1 MANVNLK
8 SSVNDIGDEWGNYV
22 TQIIHF
28 IDGQKRTFHGVDSR
42 TIKQGQ
48 FTKFKL
54 KDGRYLMIN
63 DANVLC
69 IEIFF
74 SFIVVLSVLCFLK
87 NIK

>member
-22 TQIIHF
+22 TQIVHF

-69 IEIFF
+69 IEIFNE
-74 SFIVVLSVLCFLK
+74 SK
-87 NIK
+87 

>member
-8 SSVNDIGDEWGNYV
+8 SSVNDVGDEWGNYV

-69 IEIFF
+69 IEIFNE
-74 SFIVVLSVLCFLK
+74 SK
-87 NIK
+87 

>member
-8 SSVNDIGDEWGNYV
+8 SSVNDIGDEWGKYV

-54 KDGRYLMIN
+54 KDGRYLMMN

-69 IEIFF
+69 IEIFNE
-74 SFIVVLSVLCFLK
+74 SK
-87 NIK
+87 

>member
-1 MANVNLK
+1 MEQQKHIDLK
-8 SSVNDIGDEWGNYV
+8 SSVSDLGDEWGDYV

-28 IDGQKRTFHGVDSR
+28 IDGQKRTFHGVDSK

-63 DANVLC
+63 DNNVLC
-69 IEIFF
+69 IEIFNEN
-74 SFIVVLSVLCFLK
+74 K
-87 NIK
+87 